1 MLAPTVSYVLN
12 LYISYLKCL
21 LYVKLLLGKLTNI
34 GYLSAFEITSSCFQ
48 GHTQGKEESFMHNYE
63 LVVIIHPD
71 LDDEAIEQA
80 LDRIRGWITDG
91 GGSVD
96 TTDKWGKRRLSYE
109 IQKQNE
115 GIYYLLDVS
124 MLPTSVA
131 ELEKNMM
138 ILEPVM
144 RHMIVAK

>member
-1 MLAPTVSYVLN
+1 MN
-12 LYISYLKCL
+12 
-21 LYVKLLLGKLTNI
+21 
-34 GYLSAFEITSSCFQ
+34 
-48 GHTQGKEESFMHNYE
+48 HYE

-71 LDDEAIEQA
+71 LDDEAIGQA
-80 LDRIRGWITDG
+80 LDRITTWITDG
-91 GGSVD
+91 GGSID
-96 TTDKWGKRRLSYE
+96 KTNKWGKRHMAYQ

-124 MLPTSVA
+124 ISPTLIA
-131 ELEKNMM
+131 ELERNLT

>member
-1 MLAPTVSYVLN
+1 MN
-12 LYISYLKCL
+12 
-21 LYVKLLLGKLTNI
+21 
-34 GYLSAFEITSSCFQ
+34 
-48 GHTQGKEESFMHNYE
+48 HYE

-80 LDRIRGWITDG
+80 LDRIKVWITDG
-91 GGSVD
+91 GGSID
-96 TTDKWGKRRLSYE
+96 KTDKWGKRHMSYE

-115 GIYYLLDVS
+115 GIYYLLEIS
-124 MLPTSVA
+124 MPPTSVT
-131 ELEKNMM
+131 ELERNIT